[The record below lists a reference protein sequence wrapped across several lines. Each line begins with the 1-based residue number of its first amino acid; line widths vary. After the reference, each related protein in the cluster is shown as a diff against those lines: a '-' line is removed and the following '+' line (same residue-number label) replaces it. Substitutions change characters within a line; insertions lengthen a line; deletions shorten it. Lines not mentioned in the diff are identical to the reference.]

1 MKIPRTFFVAALITL
16 NASAFAETPKKI
28 PPVVTVKDLALREAK
43 ACDVNQNG
51 RIDASEFS
59 QVRLAQSKKPDGY
72 LYLFDLNENKYL
84 DDSELSK
91 IKLGPAKPPLT
102 HQPPPKKK

>member
-1 MKIPRTFFVAALITL
+1 MNIPRPFFVAALITF
-16 NASAFAETPKKI
+16 NASAFAETPKKM
-28 PPVVTVKDLALREAK
+28 PRVVTVKDLALREAK
-43 ACDVNQNG
+43 VCDLNHNG
-51 RIDASEFS
+51 RIDAAEFS
-59 QVRLAQSKKPDGY
+59 QVRLAQSKKPNGY

-102 HQPPPKKK
+102 HQPPAQKK

>member
-1 MKIPRTFFVAALITL
+1 MKIRRTFFVAALTTF

-28 PPVVTVKDLALREAK
+28 PPVVTVKNLAVREAR
-43 ACDVNQNG
+43 ACDVNRNG
-51 RIDASEFS
+51 RIDAAEFS
-59 QVRLAQSKKPDGY
+59 QVRLAQSKNPNGY

-91 IKLGPAKPPLT
+91 IKLGPATPPLT